1 MGGGGSGGGGGDRP
15 LRAQLVVALVVGLVL
30 LAVPLYLWRRP
41 SGTENAPTDGGNGDA
56 ASGPSAAPTI
66 QRLPVP
72 DAGALVD
79 ELVRLDTPQR
89 VKCAASSR
97 SRGQEGTLCDRLEVF
112 EKALS
117 KAIRENVDCAPK
129 TGKEGNLN
137 YVLSV
142 DFNAK
147 RLHVFP
153 GASGMWKGP
162 QARKAAACV
171 TKSLPK
177 PEWDKIKHQYRFYMI
192 AISAT
197 YPAPTSTGNPSQLFE

>member
-1 MGGGGSGGGGGDRP
+1 MIAGR
-15 LRAQLVVALVVGLVL
+15 
-30 LAVPLYLWRRP
+30 
-41 SGTENAPTDGGNGDA
+41 
-56 ASGPSAAPTI
+56 SGPSAAPTI